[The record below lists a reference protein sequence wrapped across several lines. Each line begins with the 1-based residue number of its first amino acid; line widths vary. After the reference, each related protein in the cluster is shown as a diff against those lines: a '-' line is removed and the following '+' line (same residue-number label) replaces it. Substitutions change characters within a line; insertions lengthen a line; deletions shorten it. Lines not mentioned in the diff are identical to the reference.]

1 MDTIVKYNNQFNQV
15 ALRNFS
21 SQELDLLISIAS
33 KVKEKGVKL
42 VEIPFFELKKYINLK
57 SNLSN
62 SKFMKSVINVNK
74 KLLALNFTFV
84 EGNIVDQ
91 FTLFKKFRVDGNSQI
106 LYVSVNEDFFFL
118 LNQLTSNFTRFELK
132 EFVTLKSSYTKEF
145 YRRIKQFRKTGF
157 WKCSIEEFRNLLDI
171 PQKYRII
178 DIDKYVLKPIMK
190 ELGEEYNLKIEKKY
204 GFTGGRGRS
213 RVVGLEFRFL
223 KDSKEKLEEA
233 EKMKKNEDNKT
244 KTENKKKEVKIST
257 YPPKFL
263 GVSKTEEK
271 KELSLREKISEK
283 IEMIKDYMSKNNAF
297 LKEYTKNGTRNN
309 DTSLTKEMK
318 NRIEKKKKILDQLE
332 IISDFSDDEIDE
344 NLKEMAE
351 NLLKG

>member
-213 RVVGLEFRFL
+213 RVVGFEFRFL
-223 KDSKEKLEEA
+223 KDSKEKIEEA

>member
-132 EFVTLKSSYTKEF
+132 EFVTLKSSYSKEF

-213 RVVGLEFRFL
+213 RVVGFEFRFL
-223 KDSKEKLEEA
+223 KDSKEKIEEA

>member
-213 RVVGLEFRFL
+213 RVVGFEFRFL
-223 KDSKEKLEEA
+223 KDSKERIEEA
-233 EKMKKNEDNKT
+233 EKMKKK
-244 KTENKKKEVKIST
+244 
-257 YPPKFL
+257 
-263 GVSKTEEK
+263 
-271 KELSLREKISEK
+271 
-283 IEMIKDYMSKNNAF
+283 
-297 LKEYTKNGTRNN
+297 
-309 DTSLTKEMK
+309 
-318 NRIEKKKKILDQLE
+318 
-332 IISDFSDDEIDE
+332 
-344 NLKEMAE
+344 
-351 NLLKG
+351 

>member
-132 EFVTLKSSYTKEF
+132 EFVTLKSSYSKEF

-213 RVVGLEFRFL
+213 RVVGFEFRFL
-223 KDSKEKLEEA
+223 KDSKERIEEA

>member
-213 RVVGLEFRFL
+213 RVVGFEFRFL

-257 YPPKFL
+257 YAPKFL

-271 KELSLREKISEK
+271 KELSLREKISKK

-332 IISDFSDDEIDE
+332 IIFDFSDDEIDE
-344 NLKEMAE
+344 NLKEIAE

>member
-33 KVKEKGVKL
+33 KIKEKGVKL

-190 ELGEEYNLKIEKKY
+190 ELGEKYNLQIKKKY

-213 RVVGLEFRFL
+213 RVVGFEFRFL
-223 KDSKEKLEEA
+223 KDSKEKIEEA

>member
-33 KVKEKGVKL
+33 KIKEKGVKL

-213 RVVGLEFRFL
+213 RVVGFEFRFL
-223 KDSKEKLEEA
+223 KDSKEKIEEA